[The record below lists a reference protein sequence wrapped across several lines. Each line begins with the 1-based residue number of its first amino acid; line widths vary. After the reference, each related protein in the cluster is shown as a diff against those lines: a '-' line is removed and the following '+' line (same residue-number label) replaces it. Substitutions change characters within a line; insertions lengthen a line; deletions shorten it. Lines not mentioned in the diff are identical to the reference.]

1 MAQDSPDDRLWVLIE
16 TGSNQDFIFQ
26 SNRQHF
32 HVGAS
37 EILHRVGAWVTEAVR
52 ELQASPD
59 AEADAPEDG
68 PTALPA
74 IDPIVSTSSK
84 AMLLVRDAEVGQ
96 AIVEK
101 VTRRALKE
109 APGLELWGYVETPHP
124 DHADPMT
131 RVADVHAAHAA
142 VRWERASAKLRFLTY
157 PFSDLCARTGLPAA
171 ERRQWPAESGNEES
185 LSPVAVAVRKASEG
199 PTRQFLAGLVEKE
212 AALGDRREEVVNA
225 GWVAVVH
232 IDGNAVGEVIRGIKD
247 IEVYRRFSTRLQK
260 ATREAFA
267 SACAIPQTEG
277 RAEWLLP
284 LIVGGDDVTFVCDA
298 RVAIHVVRAYLTAF
312 EQKTLGLPG
321 LADGDCLTAAAGI
334 AVVKPHYPF
343 HAAYQLAEQLAHN
356 AKQAKKPDWVKAV
369 GRRSAYDFHV
379 LHDSVASPLS
389 ELRRGF
395 EVTRLGTSANAPTPL
410 WPPLFLAPPG
420 LPRTSAHPCEDEHLL
435 KGAEAILAPRDE
447 APLSGSALH
456 DLRAALL
463 RGEGSDGRTLTRLR
477 SNTRH
482 PALLREFLEAHLRVD
497 DGPGGTFSRVLPI
510 IDFADITRGV
520 AAGERARRDAKRT
533 KGASR

>member
-1 MAQDSPDDRLWVLIE
+1 MAQATSDDRLWVLIE

-37 EILHRVGAWVTEAVR
+37 EILHRVGAWVDDAVR
-52 ELQASPD
+52 DLGK
-59 AEADAPEDG
+59 G
-68 PTALPA
+68 PREV
-74 IDPIVSTSSK
+74 DKVVVTSSK
-84 AMLLVRDAEVGQ
+84 AMLLVRDPEDGRALVDT
-96 AIVEK
+96 
-101 VTRRALKE
+101 VTRRALVE
-109 APGLELWGYVETPHP
+109 APGLDLWGYVESPTPGQP
-124 DHADPMT
+124 DPMA
-131 RVADVHAAHAA
+131 RIAVVHAAHAA
-142 VRWERASAKLRFLTY
+142 VRWERPSAKLRFLTY
-157 PFSDLCARTGLPAA
+157 PFSDLCTRTGLPAA
-171 ERRQWPAESGNEES
+171 ERRPWPSAESGNEES
-185 LSPVAVAVRKASEG
+185 LSPVAVAVREASEG

-212 AALGDRREEVVNA
+212 AVLGDRREEVVNA